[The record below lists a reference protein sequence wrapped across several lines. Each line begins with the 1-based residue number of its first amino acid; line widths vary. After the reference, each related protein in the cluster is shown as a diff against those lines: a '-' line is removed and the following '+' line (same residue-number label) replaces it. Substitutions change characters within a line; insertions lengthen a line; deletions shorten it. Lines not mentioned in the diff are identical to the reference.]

1 MDSGSGVSQDDRT
14 HAMLCWLLG
23 IIIGIISPVIFMLV
37 DKDKPFV
44 YKNSMQCLTFHIVL
58 LALWVICG
66 ILAVVTCGVGI
77 VLYLIPFVWGLIV
90 SILGGIAANNGKVY
104 EPAITASFAR
114 SWFKV

>member
-1 MDSGSGVSQDDRT
+1 
-14 HAMLCWLLG
+14 MLCWLLG

-44 YKNSMQCLTFHIVL
+44 YKNSMQRLTFHIVL

-77 VLYLIPFVWGLIV
+77 VLYLIPFGWGLIV
-90 SILGGIAANNGKVY
+90 SITRRYRG
-104 EPAITASFAR
+104 E
-114 SWFKV
+114 